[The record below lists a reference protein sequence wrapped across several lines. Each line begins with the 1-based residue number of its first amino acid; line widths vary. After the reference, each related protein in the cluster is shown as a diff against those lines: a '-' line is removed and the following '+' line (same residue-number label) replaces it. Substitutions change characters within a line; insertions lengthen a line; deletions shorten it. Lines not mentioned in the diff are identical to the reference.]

1 MNKAAWINPH
11 KVLQLLLI
19 NTVYHLLVN
28 NNKGEGGGLINY
40 LHLKRK
46 GLLEAGLLIFRAV
59 TDLRNS
65 GISTK
70 SREIPP
76 KNAKYRETCVKP
88 ARNFSKY
95 MSAKHISYLS
105 WLLELFF
112 FCHPKRP
119 NLSLNFVTATSKQ
132 RPKTTRCF

>member
-1 MNKAAWINPH
+1 MNKAAWISPH

-28 NNKGEGGGLINY
+28 NNKGEGGGHINY
-40 LHLKRK
+40 LHLKRE

-76 KNAKYRETCVKP
+76 KNAKYRETRQKFFQIHV
-88 ARNFSKY
+88 SKTY
-95 MSAKHISYLS
+95 FILILAIRAVFFLS
-105 WLLELFF
+105 
-112 FCHPKRP
+112 PQ
-119 NLSLNFVTATSKQ
+119 TSKFILKL
-132 RPKTTRCF
+132 RHCNK